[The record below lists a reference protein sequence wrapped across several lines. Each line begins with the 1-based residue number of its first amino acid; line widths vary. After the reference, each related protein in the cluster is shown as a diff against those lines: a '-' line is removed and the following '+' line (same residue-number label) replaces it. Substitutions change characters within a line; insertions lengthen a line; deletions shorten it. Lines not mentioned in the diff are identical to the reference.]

1 MLGKQMPGI
10 GIEQLLD
17 KSLVGAFLM
26 RTYRAEER
34 IVLEDTA
41 EHAQKNVRSYL
52 MTHGKLLDV
61 ETLGEH
67 AQIAAMLDA
76 TETTNPAIVLVNYG
90 SANGR
95 TEVQVRAYAKEG
107 MQKTHSAER
116 VIERMQNYL
125 TGTDGVLDA
134 ILKEFDL

>member
-1 MLGKQMPGI
+1 MLGKEMPGI
-10 GIEQLLD
+10 GIEQMLD

-26 RTYRAEER
+26 RTYRAEEK

-41 EHAQKNVRSYL
+41 EHAQKNVRSFF
-52 MTHGKLLDV
+52 MTNGKLLNN
-61 ETLGEH
+61 EALGEH

-76 TETTNPAIVLVNYG
+76 TETTNPAVVLANFG
-90 SANGR
+90 SANSR
-95 TEVQVRAYAKEG
+95 TEISVRAYAKEG
-107 MQKTHSAER
+107 MQKTHSAEK

-134 ILKEFDL
+134 ILREFEL